1 MEMKTKIE
9 TVAVVFG
16 GRSGEHEV
24 SIITAHQVMDA
35 LEVAGY
41 SLLPIYISKD
51 GEWFAGQKLN
61 NLKLFTGK
69 DLNLNKLDEV
79 WKVSLSPDRSIRTLL
94 LHPEGKRGL
103 FRKPPQLW
111 ADVFFP
117 TIHGSF
123 GEDGT
128 LQGLFELADVPYV
141 GSNVLAS
148 AVGMDKSKMKDFSR
162 AAGIPILECITLS
175 RNEFQRDPQTNLG
188 RLESFCK
195 YPLMVK
201 PLRLGS
207 SIGVKRCNNSEELKE
222 AIEVAFLLDSDILAE
237 RALGTFTEVNC
248 SVIGPPEQAS
258 VCEQALT
265 SGDIL
270 SFESKYKE
278 GDKKTSPSG
287 QKGGMASA
295 KRIVP
300 APLSPSQ
307 SKRIQDLAVKAFRA
321 IGASGV
327 ARLDFLIDQSNEAL
341 FLNEINTMPGSL
353 AFYLWEA
360 SGLPFD
366 RLVKKVIDIG
376 LESYAAKS
384 GTKFSFEANLLVSS
398 K

>member
-1 MEMKTKIE
+1 MKTTIE

-41 SLLPIYISKD
+41 SLLPIYISKT
-51 GEWFAGQKLN
+51 GEWFAGQDLN
-61 NLKLFTGK
+61 NLERFK
-69 DLNLNKLDEV
+69 DRNLNLNKLDNV
-79 WKVSLSPDRSIRTLL
+79 WKVSLSPDRSIRTLI
-94 LHPEGKRGL
+94 LHPEGKKGV
-103 FRKPPQLW
+103 FKKPPQLW
-111 ADVFFP
+111 ADIFFP
-117 TIHGSF
+117 TVHGSF

-148 AVGMDKSKMKDFSR
+148 AVGMDKSKMKDIFR
-162 AAGIPILECITLS
+162 AAGIPILDCITLS
-175 RNEFQRDPQTNLG
+175 RPEFQQDEKRNLL
-188 RLESFCK
+188 RLETFCN

-207 SIGVKRCNNSEELKE
+207 SIGVKRCRNSEELKY
-222 AIEVAFLLDSDILAE
+222 AIDVAFVLDANILVE
-237 RALGTFTEVNC
+237 RALENFKEVNC
-248 SVIGPPEQAS
+248 SVMGPPEQAS
-258 VCEQALT
+258 VCEQPIT
-265 SGDIL
+265 QGDFL
-270 SFESKYKE
+270 SFESKYKD
-278 GDKKTSPSG
+278 GNKKTSPSG
-287 QKGGMASA
+287 SKGGMASS
-295 KRIVP
+295 KRILP
-300 APLSPSQ
+300 APLSPSS
-307 SKRIQDLAVKAFRA
+307 SKSIQDLAITAFRA

-327 ARLDFLIDQSNEAL
+327 ARLDFLIDNSNEAL

-366 RLVKKVIDIG
+366 QLVKKVIDIA

-384 GTKFSFEANLLVSS
+384 RTTFSFEANLLVP
-398 K
+398 

>member
-1 MEMKTKIE
+1 MKTTIE

-41 SLLPIYISKD
+41 SLLPIYISKT
-51 GEWFAGQKLN
+51 GEWFAGQDLN
-61 NLKLFTGK
+61 NLERFK
-69 DLNLNKLDEV
+69 DRNLNLNKLENV
-79 WKVSLSPDRSIRTLL
+79 WKVSLSPDRSIRTLI
-94 LHPEGKRGL
+94 LHPEGKKGV
-103 FRKPPQLW
+103 FKKPPQLW
-111 ADVFFP
+111 ADIFFP
-117 TIHGSF
+117 TVHGSF

-148 AVGMDKSKMKDFSR
+148 AVGMDKSKMKDIFR
-162 AAGIPILECITLS
+162 AAGIPILDCLTLS
-175 RNEFQRDPQTNLG
+175 RPEFQRDEKRNLL
-188 RLESFCK
+188 RLETFCN

-207 SIGVKRCNNSEELKE
+207 SIGVKRCRNSEELKY
-222 AIEVAFLLDSDILAE
+222 AIDVAFVLDANILVE
-237 RALGTFTEVNC
+237 RALENFKEVNC
-248 SVIGPPEQAS
+248 SVMGPPEQAS
-258 VCEQALT
+258 VCEQPIT
-265 SGDIL
+265 QGDFL
-270 SFESKYKE
+270 SFESKYKD
-278 GDKKTSPSG
+278 GNKKTSPSG
-287 QKGGMASA
+287 SKGGMASS
-295 KRIVP
+295 KRILP
-300 APLSPSQ
+300 APLSPSL
-307 SKRIQDLAVKAFRA
+307 SKSIQDLAITAFRA

-327 ARLDFLIDQSNEAL
+327 ARLDFLIDNSNEAL

-366 RLVKKVIDIG
+366 QLVKKVIDIA

-384 GTKFSFEANLLVSS
+384 RTTFSFEANLLVP
-398 K
+398 

>member
-1 MEMKTKIE
+1 MKTTIE

-41 SLLPIYISKD
+41 SLLPIYISKT
-51 GEWFAGQKLN
+51 GEWFAGQDLN
-61 NLKLFTGK
+61 NLERFK
-69 DLNLNKLDEV
+69 DRNLNLNKLDNV
-79 WKVSLSPDRSIRTLL
+79 WKVSLSPDRSIRTLI
-94 LHPEGKRGL
+94 LHPEGKKGV
-103 FRKPPQLW
+103 FKKPPQLW
-111 ADVFFP
+111 ADIFFP
-117 TIHGSF
+117 TVHGSF

-148 AVGMDKSKMKDFSR
+148 AVGMDKSKMKDIFR
-162 AAGIPILECITLS
+162 AAGIPILDCLTLS
-175 RNEFQRDPQTNLG
+175 RPEFQRDEKRNLL
-188 RLESFCK
+188 RLETFCN

-207 SIGVKRCNNSEELKE
+207 SIGVKRCRNSEELKY
-222 AIEVAFLLDSDILAE
+222 AIDVAFVLDANILVE
-237 RALGTFTEVNC
+237 RALENFKEVNC
-248 SVIGPPEQAS
+248 SVMGPPEQAS
-258 VCEQALT
+258 VCEQPIT
-265 SGDIL
+265 QGDFL
-270 SFESKYKE
+270 SFESKYKD
-278 GDKKTSPSG
+278 GNKKTSPSG
-287 QKGGMASA
+287 SKGGMASS
-295 KRIVP
+295 KRILP
-300 APLSPSQ
+300 APLSPSS
-307 SKRIQDLAVKAFRA
+307 SKSIQDLAITAFRA

-327 ARLDFLIDQSNEAL
+327 ARLDFLIDNSNEAL

-366 RLVKKVIDIG
+366 QLVKKVIDIA

-384 GTKFSFEANLLVSS
+384 RTTFSFEANLLVP
-398 K
+398 

>member
-1 MEMKTKIE
+1 MKTKIE

-41 SLLPIYISKD
+41 SLLPIYISKA
-51 GEWFAGQKLN
+51 GEWFAGEKLY
-61 NLKLFTGK
+61 NLELFK
-69 DLNLNKLDEV
+69 DRNLNLDKLENV
-79 WKVSLSPDRSIRTLL
+79 WRVSLSPDRSIRKLI
-94 LHPEGKRGL
+94 LHPEGKKGV

-111 ADVFFP
+111 ADIFFP
-117 TIHGSF
+117 TVHGSF

-148 AVGMDKSKMKDFSR
+148 AVGMDKSKMKDIFR
-162 AAGIPILECITLS
+162 AAGIPILDCMTLS
-175 RNEFQRDPQTNLG
+175 RKEFQQDDKTNLL

-207 SIGVKRCNNSEELKE
+207 SIGVKRCNHSEELKY
-222 AIEVAFLLDSDILAE
+222 AIEVAFLLDTNILVE
-237 RALGTFTEVNC
+237 RALETFTEVNC

-258 VCEQALT
+258 VCEQPVP

-278 GDKKTSPSG
+278 GNKKTSPSG
-287 QKGGMASA
+287 SKGGMASS
-295 KRIVP
+295 KRLLP
-300 APLSPSQ
+300 APLSPSL
-307 SKRIQDLAVKAFRA
+307 SKSIQDLAIKAFRA
-321 IGASGV
+321 IGASGI
-327 ARLDFLIDQSNEAL
+327 ARLDFLIDNSNEAL
-341 FLNEINTMPGSL
+341 FLNEINTTPGSL

-366 RLVKKVIDIG
+366 QLVKKVIDIA
-376 LESYAAKS
+376 LETYAAKAS
-384 GTKFSFEANLLVSS
+384 TKFSFEANLLVS
-398 K
+398 

>member
-1 MEMKTKIE
+1 MKTTIE

-61 NLKLFTGK
+61 NLELFK
-69 DLNLNKLDEV
+69 DRNLNLNKLDNV
-79 WKVSLSPDRSIRTLL
+79 WKVSLSPDRSIRRLI
-94 LHPEGKRGL
+94 LHPEGKRGV

-111 ADVFFP
+111 ADIFFP
-117 TIHGSF
+117 TVHGSF

-148 AVGMDKSKMKDFSR
+148 AVGMDKSKMKDIFR
-162 AAGIPILECITLS
+162 AAGIPILDCITLS
-175 RNEFQRDPQTNLG
+175 RHEFQQDDKTNLL
-188 RLESFCK
+188 RLENFCN

-207 SIGVKRCNNSEELKE
+207 SIGVKRCNNSEELKY
-222 AIEVAFLLDSDILAE
+222 AIEVAFLLDMNILVE
-237 RALGTFTEVNC
+237 RALENFKEVNC

-258 VCEQALT
+258 VCEQPVT

-270 SFESKYKE
+270 SFESKYK
-278 GDKKTSPSG
+278 GGNKKTSPSG
-287 QKGGMASA
+287 PKGGMASS
-295 KRIVP
+295 KRILP
-300 APLSPSQ
+300 APLSPSL
-307 SKRIQDLAVKAFRA
+307 SKRIQDLAIKAFRA

-327 ARLDFLIDQSNEAL
+327 ARLDFLIDNSNEAL

-366 RLVKKVIDIG
+366 QLVKKVLDIA

-384 GTKFSFEANLLVSS
+384 STKFSFEANLLVP
-398 K
+398 

>member
-1 MEMKTKIE
+1 MKTTIE

-41 SLLPIYISKD
+41 SLLPIYISKT
-51 GEWFAGQKLN
+51 GEWFAGQDLN
-61 NLKLFTGK
+61 NLERFK
-69 DLNLNKLDEV
+69 DRNLNLNKLENV
-79 WKVSLSPDRSIRTLL
+79 WKVSLSPDRSIRTLI
-94 LHPEGKRGL
+94 LHPEGKKGV
-103 FRKPPQLW
+103 FKKPPQLW
-111 ADVFFP
+111 ADIFFP
-117 TIHGSF
+117 TVHGSF

-148 AVGMDKSKMKDFSR
+148 AVGMDKSKMKDIFR
-162 AAGIPILECITLS
+162 AAGIPILDCLTLS
-175 RNEFQRDPQTNLG
+175 RPEFQRDEKRNLL
-188 RLESFCK
+188 RLETFCN

-207 SIGVKRCNNSEELKE
+207 SIGVKRCRNSEELKY
-222 AIEVAFLLDSDILAE
+222 AIDVAFVLDANILVE
-237 RALGTFTEVNC
+237 RALENFKEVNC
-248 SVIGPPEQAS
+248 SVMGPPEQAS
-258 VCEQALT
+258 VCEQPIT
-265 SGDIL
+265 QGDFL
-270 SFESKYKE
+270 SFESKYKD
-278 GDKKTSPSG
+278 GNKKTSPSG
-287 QKGGMASA
+287 SKGGMASS
-295 KRIVP
+295 KRILP
-300 APLSPSQ
+300 APLSPSS
-307 SKRIQDLAVKAFRA
+307 SKSIQDLAITAFRA

-327 ARLDFLIDQSNEAL
+327 ARLDFLIDNSNEAL

-366 RLVKKVIDIG
+366 QLVKKVIDIA

-384 GTKFSFEANLLVSS
+384 RTTFSFEANLLVP
-398 K
+398 

>member
-1 MEMKTKIE
+1 MKRKIQ

-24 SIITAHQVMDA
+24 SIITAHQIMDA

-61 NLKLFTGK
+61 NLELFK
-69 DLNLNKLDEV
+69 DRNLNLNKLDNV
-79 WKVSLSPDRSIRTLL
+79 WKVSLSPDRSIRRLI
-94 LHPEGKRGL
+94 LHPEGKRGV

-111 ADVFFP
+111 ADIFFP
-117 TIHGSF
+117 TVHGSF

-148 AVGMDKSKMKDFSR
+148 AVGMDKSKMKDIFR
-162 AAGIPILECITLS
+162 AAGIPILDCITLS
-175 RNEFQRDPQTNLG
+175 RHEFQQDDKTNLL
-188 RLESFCK
+188 RLENFCN

-207 SIGVKRCNNSEELKE
+207 SIGVKRCNNSEELKY
-222 AIEVAFLLDSDILAE
+222 AIEVAFLLDMNILVE
-237 RALGTFTEVNC
+237 RALENFKEVNC

-258 VCEQALT
+258 VCEQPVT

-270 SFESKYKE
+270 SFESKYK
-278 GDKKTSPSG
+278 GGNKKTSPSG
-287 QKGGMASA
+287 PKGGMASS
-295 KRIVP
+295 KRILP
-300 APLSPSQ
+300 APLSPSL
-307 SKRIQDLAVKAFRA
+307 SKRIQDLAIKAFRA

-327 ARLDFLIDQSNEAL
+327 ARLDFLIDNSNEAL

-366 RLVKKVIDIG
+366 QLVKKVLDIA

-384 GTKFSFEANLLVSS
+384 STKFSFEANLLVP
-398 K
+398 

>member
-207 SIGVKRCNNSEELKE
+207 SIGVRKEIKRRPPLAKKAGWLRPKELY
-222 AIEVAFLLDSDILAE
+222 
-237 RALGTFTEVNC
+237 
-248 SVIGPPEQAS
+248 PP
-258 VCEQALT
+258 LFPP
-265 SGDIL
+265 L
-270 SFESKYKE
+270 R
-278 GDKKTSPSG
+278 
-287 QKGGMASA
+287 ASA
-295 KRIVP
+295 FKILPSRRFGPSVLR
-300 APLSPSQ
+300 ASPDW
-307 SKRIQDLAVKAFRA
+307 IF
-321 IGASGV
+321 
-327 ARLDFLIDQSNEAL
+327 
-341 FLNEINTMPGSL
+341 
-353 AFYLWEA
+353 
-360 SGLPFD
+360 
-366 RLVKKVIDIG
+366 
-376 LESYAAKS
+376 
-384 GTKFSFEANLLVSS
+384 
-398 K
+398 

>member
-1 MEMKTKIE
+1 MKTTIE

-41 SLLPIYISKD
+41 SLLPIYISKT
-51 GEWFAGQKLN
+51 GEWFAGQDLN
-61 NLKLFTGK
+61 NLERFK
-69 DLNLNKLDEV
+69 DRNLNLNKLDNV
-79 WKVSLSPDRSIRTLL
+79 WKVSLSPDRSIRTLI
-94 LHPEGKRGL
+94 LHPEGKKGV
-103 FRKPPQLW
+103 FKKPPQLW
-111 ADVFFP
+111 ADIFFP
-117 TIHGSF
+117 TVHGSF

-148 AVGMDKSKMKDFSR
+148 AVGMDKSKMKDIFR
-162 AAGIPILECITLS
+162 AAGIPILDCLTLS
-175 RNEFQRDPQTNLG
+175 RPEFQRDEKRNLL
-188 RLESFCK
+188 RLETFCN

-207 SIGVKRCNNSEELKE
+207 SIGVKRCRNSEELKY
-222 AIEVAFLLDSDILAE
+222 AIDVAFVLDANILGE
-237 RALGTFTEVNC
+237 RAVENFKEVNC
-248 SVIGPPEQAS
+248 SVMGPPEQAS
-258 VCEQALT
+258 VCEQPIT
-265 SGDIL
+265 QGDFL
-270 SFESKYKE
+270 SFESKYKD
-278 GDKKTSPSG
+278 GNKKTSPSG
-287 QKGGMASA
+287 SKGGMASS
-295 KRIVP
+295 KRILP
-300 APLSPSQ
+300 APLSPSL
-307 SKRIQDLAVKAFRA
+307 SKSIQDLAITAFRA

-327 ARLDFLIDQSNEAL
+327 ARLDFLIDNSNEAL

-366 RLVKKVIDIG
+366 QLVKKVIDIA

-384 GTKFSFEANLLVSS
+384 RTTFSFEANLLVP
-398 K
+398 

>member
-1 MEMKTKIE
+1 MKTKIE

-51 GEWFAGQKLN
+51 GEWFAGEKLN
-61 NLKLFTGK
+61 NLKLFQ
-69 DLNLNKLDEV
+69 DRNLELNKVDNV
-79 WKVSLSPDRSIRTLL
+79 WKVSLSPDRSIRTLI
-94 LHPEGKRGL
+94 LHPEGKRGI

-117 TIHGSF
+117 TVHGSF

-148 AVGMDKSKMKDFSR
+148 AVGMDKAKMKDIFR
-162 AAGIPILECITLS
+162 AAGIPVLECVTLS
-175 RNEFQRDPQTNLG
+175 RNEFQQDNKASLLH
-188 RLESFCK
+188 LENFCE

-207 SIGVKRCNNSEELKE
+207 SIGVKRCKNSEELKY
-222 AIEVAFLLDSDILAE
+222 ALEVAFYLDMNILVE
-237 RALGTFTEVNC
+237 RALENFTEVNC
-248 SVIGPPEQAS
+248 SVIGPPEEAS
-258 VCEQALT
+258 VCEQPVT

-278 GDKKTSPSG
+278 GNKKTSPSG
-287 QKGGMASA
+287 SKGGMASS
-295 KRIVP
+295 KRILP
-300 APLSPSQ
+300 APLSPSLTE
-307 SKRIQDLAVKAFRA
+307 RVQDLAIKAFRA

-327 ARLDFLIDQSNEAL
+327 ARLDFLIDNSEKAL

-366 RLVKKVIDIG
+366 QLVKRVIDIA

-384 GTKFSFEANLLVSS
+384 GTKFSFEANLLVP
-398 K
+398 

>member
-1 MEMKTKIE
+1 MKTTIE

-41 SLLPIYISKD
+41 SLLPIYISKT
-51 GEWFAGQKLN
+51 GEWFAGQDLN
-61 NLKLFTGK
+61 NLERFK
-69 DLNLNKLDEV
+69 DRNLNLNKLDNV
-79 WKVSLSPDRSIRTLL
+79 WKVSLSPDRSIRTLI
-94 LHPEGKRGL
+94 LHPEGKKGV
-103 FRKPPQLW
+103 FKKPPQLW
-111 ADVFFP
+111 ADIFFP
-117 TIHGSF
+117 TVHGSF

-148 AVGMDKSKMKDFSR
+148 AVGMDKSKMKDIFR
-162 AAGIPILECITLS
+162 AAGIPILDCLTLS
-175 RNEFQRDPQTNLG
+175 RPEFQRDEKRNLL
-188 RLESFCK
+188 RLETFCN

-207 SIGVKRCNNSEELKE
+207 SIGVKRCRNSEELKY
-222 AIEVAFLLDSDILAE
+222 AIDVAFVLDANILVE
-237 RALGTFTEVNC
+237 RALENFKEVNC
-248 SVIGPPEQAS
+248 SVMGPPEQAS
-258 VCEQALT
+258 VCEQPIT
-265 SGDIL
+265 QGDFL
-270 SFESKYKE
+270 SFESKYKD
-278 GDKKTSPSG
+278 GNKKTSPSG
-287 QKGGMASA
+287 SKGGMASS
-295 KRIVP
+295 KRILP
-300 APLSPSQ
+300 APLSPSL
-307 SKRIQDLAVKAFRA
+307 SKSIQDLAITAFRA

-327 ARLDFLIDQSNEAL
+327 ARLDFLIDNSNEAL

-366 RLVKKVIDIG
+366 QLVKKVIDIA

-384 GTKFSFEANLLVSS
+384 RTTFSFEANLLVP
-398 K
+398 